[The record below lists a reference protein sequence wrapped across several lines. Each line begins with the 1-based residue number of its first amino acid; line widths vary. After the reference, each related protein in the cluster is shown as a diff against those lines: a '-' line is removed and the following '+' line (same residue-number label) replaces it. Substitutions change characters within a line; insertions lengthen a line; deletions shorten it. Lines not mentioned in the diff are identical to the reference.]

1 MASKI
6 MFKTSAILW
15 GIWGIVH
22 LLGGISMIFTL
33 QNGVDGLPESVLVT
47 MMGSEMPVHVLG
59 TLIEHNWNNSWFGL
73 VVTIGAFFVWKGN
86 RNGVFLS
93 AIVGGL
99 AHLGFFIFVVLPYS
113 DPVGIIMSFVA
124 AAAIVL
130 SFIAYFTSTK
140 SMEKNLVATQ
150 I

>member
-22 LLGGISMIFTL
+22 LLAGISMISAL
-33 QNGVDGLPESVLVT
+33 QNGVDGLPESVLVN
-47 MMGSEMPVHVLG
+47 MMGSEMPVHALE
-59 TLIEHNWNNSWFGL
+59 TLMEHNWNNAWFGL
-73 VVTIGAFFVWKGN
+73 VVVIGAFFVWKGN
-86 RNGVFLS
+86 RNGIFLS

-99 AHLGFFIFVVLPYS
+99 AHLGFFIFVILPYP
-113 DPVGIIMSFVA
+113 DPIGIIMSFVA
-124 AAAIVL
+124 AAAIAL

-140 SMEKNLVATQ
+140 SMEKNHAATR

>member
-1 MASKI
+1 MKKDNTTASKI

-22 LLGGISMIFTL
+22 LLAGISMIFTL
-33 QNGVDGLPESVLVT
+33 QNGVDGLPESVLVN
-47 MMGSEMPVHVLG
+47 MMGSEMPVHVLE
-59 TLIEHNWNNSWFGL
+59 TLMEHNWNNSWFGL
-73 VVTIGAFFVWKGN
+73 VVIIGAFFVWKGN
-86 RNGVFLS
+86 RNGIFLS

-99 AHLGFFIFVVLPYS
+99 AHLGFLIFVVLPYR
-113 DPVGIIMSFVA
+113 DQIGIIMSFVV

-140 SMEKNLVATQ
+140 S